1 MGSLKIKKTKNWKA
15 KLRPYRYRDLFE
27 QAVERTVELG
37 LPAVD
42 VEYVDARHFSPERV
56 SEFGSFV
63 AREFAPALAGG
74 LSATC
79 MMVHSGLVGAVE
91 EFFRCGA
98 YLTVG
103 PVTTPKG
110 ELYPLTSEQVRRWMT
125 EKVDAR
131 DVELHAWITLD
142 SMEILDMTLL
152 PTIADVSGRPEI
164 AKTIATHPDLLPRA
178 QPQGPDPATLPNGL
192 RYSPF
197 VVGLAFLERL
207 GLPTVHINY

>member
-1 MGSLKIKKTKNWKA
+1 MGRLKIKKSKDWRA
-15 KLRPYRYRDLFE
+15 KLRPHRYRDLFE
-27 QAVERTVELG
+27 QAVERTAELG

-56 SEFGSFV
+56 KEFGSFV
-63 AREFAPALAGG
+63 AGEFAPILAGG

-79 MMVHSGLVGAVE
+79 IVVHSGLVGAVE
-91 EFFRCGA
+91 EFFRCKA
-98 YLTVG
+98 YFTVG

-110 ELYPLTSEQVRRWMT
+110 ELYPLSAEQVRRWMT

-152 PTIADVSGRPEI
+152 PTIADVGGRPEI
-164 AKTIATHPDLLPRA
+164 AKPIATHPDLLPRA
-178 QPQGPDPATLPNGL
+178 QPQGLDPATLPNGL

-197 VVGLAFLERL
+197 VVGQAFLERL
-207 GLPTVHINY
+207 GIATVYINY